1 MDWITESAQ
10 KAKKLRNHYKL
21 HDIDIFIKDQMP
33 KDIDID
39 FVLAYVSKRLPQH
52 LLRSVDIIYIG
63 QFQDLIN
70 RQINAMYED
79 GAIFITN
86 HQIDDGSFID
96 DLVHEVAHSN
106 ESAFK
111 DIIYGDNLLNREFKA
126 KRSSLYRILKDQMN
140 IIPPKALLHDV
151 TFNQE
156 IDDFLYKEIGY
167 TNLNSYSVGLFI
179 SLMHV
184 HHLESILQE
193 ALSNITSARE
203 GSSKICAPSYIRKFT
218 LLTVWRINVTY
229 IVFRA

>member
-21 HDIDIFIKDQMP
+21 HGIDIFIKDQMP
-33 KDIDID
+33 EDIDID

-63 QFQDLIN
+63 QFKDLIN

-79 GAIFITN
+79 GAIFVTN
-86 HQIDDGSFID
+86 HQIDDGAFID

-140 IIPPKALLHDV
+140 IVPPKALLHDV

-179 SLMHV
+179 SPYACTSLREYFARGFEQYY
-184 HHLESILQE
+184 LGERKILKD
-193 ALSNITSARE
+193 LCPVLY
-203 GSSKICAPSYIRKFT
+203 SKIHAIDS
-218 LLTVWRINVTY
+218 LED
-229 IVFRA
+229 